1 MELDVTKSILKLD
14 ILHEVLGN
22 HHLLSTYTHF
32 LFICFLRFLYFAIL
46 CSNRP
51 VELEQ
56 EKLVAQCHEY
66 GFVEDQRRIGIC
78 TQISKD
84 AMHMNVTIRRVSVQ
98 HNYNS
103 AYPHQLHG

>member
-1 MELDVTKSILKLD
+1 MQSSVPID
-14 ILHEVLGN
+14 
-22 HHLLSTYTHF
+22 
-32 LFICFLRFLYFAIL
+32 
-46 CSNRP
+46 P

-56 EKLVAQCHEY
+56 EKLVAQYHEY

-98 HNYNS
+98 HN
-103 AYPHQLHG
+103 